1 VSAAPAAQ
9 AAPRPGG
16 PGSGGEG
23 PGGPLPGGPRSR
35 LLRRA
40 AARYSRQAPGQP
52 RAVGYLYVLPA
63 LLIYAV
69 FLLFPLGQT
78 AWLSLLHWDGLT
90 VATWAGADNYR
101 ALLADPS
108 LRAPFLHALALLLF
122 YAALPVA
129 LGLLLA
135 SALSRF
141 RVRGMTFFR
150 TVLFLPQVLAMVVVG
165 VAWRSILGTD
175 GLLND
180 TLRAVG
186 LGSLARS
193 WLGDQTWALPAV
205 GTIGTWVETGLC
217 VVLFLAGAQRI
228 PRELYE
234 AARVDGAGPVREFF
248 AVTLPALRAEIAVA
262 LTLTIVAGLRNF
274 DLIYITTSGGPG
286 DATSVP
292 AYEVYHRAFE
302 TNEVGSAA
310 AMGIALTVLIFALTV
325 TVTRLVEGGRGGR
338 GGPGGPRARGE
349 REGRAGRG
357 GSDS

>member
-1 VSAAPAAQ
+1 MI
-9 AAPRPGG
+9 
-16 PGSGGEG
+16 
-23 PGGPLPGGPRSR
+23 
-35 LLRRA
+35 
-40 AARYSRQAPGQP
+40 AARYSRRAPGQP
-52 RAVGYLYVLPA
+52 RAVGYLYILPA
-63 LLIYAV
+63 LALYAL

-78 AWLSLLHWDGLT
+78 VWLSLLHWDGLT
-90 VATWAGADNYR
+90 AATWAGTANYQ
-101 ALLADPS
+101 ALLTDPS
-108 LRAPFLHALALLLF
+108 LRGPFLHALVLLFF
-122 YAALPVA
+122 YAALPVV

-150 TVLFLPQVLAMVVVG
+150 TVFFLPQVLAMVVVG
-165 VAWRSILGTD
+165 VAWRSILGAD

-180 TLRAVG
+180 ALRTVG
-186 LGSLARS
+186 LGSLARP
-193 WLGDQTWALPAV
+193 WLGDYTWALPAV

-217 VVLFLAGAQRI
+217 VVLFLAGVQRI

-234 AARVDGAGPVREFF
+234 AARMDGAGPLREFF

-286 DATSVP
+286 YATSVP

-310 AMGIALTVLIFALTV
+310 AMGVGLTVLIFVLTV
-325 TVTRLVEGGRGGR
+325 SVARLVEGRNR
-338 GGPGGPRARGE
+338 
-349 REGRAGRG
+349 
-357 GSDS
+357 